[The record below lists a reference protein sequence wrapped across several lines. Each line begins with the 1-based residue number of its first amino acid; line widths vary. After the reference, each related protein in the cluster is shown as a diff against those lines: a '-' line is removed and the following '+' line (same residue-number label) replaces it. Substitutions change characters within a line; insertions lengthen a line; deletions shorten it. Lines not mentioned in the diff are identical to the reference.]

1 MEASNFVC
9 INIIKMTIS
18 KSTIQF
24 NRTKNFVRL
33 FRLRYKQFNFIK
45 NFCKLFNSNILYLTE
60 KASCNIIRGMTAMMY
75 CLKETLN
82 FWEILRTSACKNHIG
97 MTHEETSHK
106 GDRRCLFRNE
116 TKFYSLNINEI
127 ILCYIKIKIF
137 VYHPV
142 VIHT

>member
-1 MEASNFVC
+1 MDVSNFVC

-33 FRLRYKQFNFIK
+33 LRLRCKQFNFIK

-82 FWEILRTSACKNHIG
+82 FGGILRTSACKNHIG

-106 GDRRCLFRNE
+106 GDRRCLFRKE
-116 TKFYSLNINEI
+116 TKFCSLNTNTNYLWI
-127 ILCYIKIKIF
+127 IKNIF
-137 VYHPV
+137 VYHLV
-142 VIHT
+142 VIRT